1 MALRYVFGWLSH
13 AGVATSVRRSIHR
26 WSGGAARTKG
36 QTVDMSQELV
46 RDLIERA
53 HLLEHLVGQLRREN
67 NKLREALRAANRELV

>member
-1 MALRYVFGWLSH
+1 MHG
-13 AGVATSVRRSIHR
+13 
-26 WSGGAARTKG
+26 WSGGATRTKG

-67 NKLREALRAANRELV
+67 NKLREALRAADEELV